1 MHLIKEFET
10 DEARTENVRGK
21 KRECKGK
28 QTNLQ
33 YRWGFQHSFLVIY
46 RTGKQKSNKKIQHL
60 NISNKPDPITIYK
73 STPHKSHRI
82 YTLSKCTQSFTK
94 IDRILGHKTTLNKLR
109 RTEVIRSMSSDHKV
123 SKLEINNRVVL
134 GKSPNIWQWNDTLL
148 NNPCIN
154 EEITREIGKHI
165 TLNENETLTQ
175 QSVGCSQSSA

>member
-1 MHLIKEFET
+1 MHLTKEFET

-28 QTNLQ
+28 QTDLQ

-46 RTGKQKSNKKIQHL
+46 RTGKQKSSKKIQHL
-60 NISNKPDPITIYK
+60 NITSNKPDPITIYK

-82 YTLSKCTQSFTK
+82 YTLSKGTQSFTK

-123 SKLEINNRVVL
+123 SKLEINNRVVS
-134 GKSPNIWQWNDTLL
+134 GKSPNIWQ
-148 NNPCIN
+148 
-154 EEITREIGKHI
+154 
-165 TLNENETLTQ
+165 
-175 QSVGCSQSSA
+175 